1 MLTLFP
7 YSYFVNF
14 TLDVANIDVVCMVHI
29 FDEYVTSYIFGIIN
43 TLSNSKKKVKKEFLL
58 NVNQSS
64 AVVLS

>member
-1 MLTLFP
+1 
-7 YSYFVNF
+7 
-14 TLDVANIDVVCMVHI
+14 MVHI